1 MSVYKYSFHHHV
13 CIQHVCEEW
22 QCVSGTGI
30 TDLGKKIDRDRR
42 IYLLEGQKW
51 RDEMNEGRERDIKKM
66 SDSSWWGISKRA
78 GETAEKNKCVCDCG
92 YITFSIITTLFSST

>member
-1 MSVYKYSFHHHV
+1 M
-13 CIQHVCEEW
+13 CECVCEEW

-30 TDLGKKIDRDRR
+30 TDLGKRIDRDKR

-51 RDEMNEGRERDIKKM
+51 RDEMNEGRERDIEKM

-78 GETAEKNKCVCDCG
+78 GETAEKNKCVCLWLH
-92 YITFSIITTLFSST
+92 YFFPLYQLYSVALE